1 MTQDCQEEAG
11 LDRIRE
17 HKNRILALG
26 YHGHICAN
34 CGAKVAPQDGEP
46 PERCPLCGGQEAA
59 NVL

>member
-26 YHGHICAN
+26 VSRAHLR
-34 CGAKVAPQDGEP
+34 QLWGEGGP
-46 PERCPLCGGQEAA
+46 PGR
-59 NVL
+59 